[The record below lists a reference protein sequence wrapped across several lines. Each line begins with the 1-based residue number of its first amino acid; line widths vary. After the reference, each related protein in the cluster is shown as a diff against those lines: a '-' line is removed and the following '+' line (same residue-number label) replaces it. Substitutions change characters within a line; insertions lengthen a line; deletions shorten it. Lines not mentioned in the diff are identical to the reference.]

1 MMKNIYAAL
10 VLLAVAN
17 TAFAG
22 IAVVPEIDGST
33 AASAITLISGAALV
47 LRSRCRR

>member
-1 MMKNIYAAL
+1 VKNIYAAL
-10 VLLAVAN
+10 VLTAIAT

-22 IAVVPEIDGST
+22 NVVVPEIDGST

-47 LRSRCRR
+47 LRRRRRS

>member
-1 MMKNIYAAL
+1 VKNIYAAL
-10 VLLAVAN
+10 VLMAVAT

-22 IAVVPEIDGST
+22 ISAVPEIDGST

-47 LRSRCRR
+47 LRSRRKR